1 VYTDVHRL
9 TGLAALLVAMLSL
22 PALAA
27 EGPRYTYGELGY
39 QRVDFD
45 NFSEDEDAGYLNG
58 SLALDDR
65 LFLVADGSYGTIDAS
80 GTNIDITTLDA
91 GLGFHIPLNPKVDFV
106 AQVAYV
112 WWKVDAGNFGDDDN
126 DGVGL
131 RGGLRAMVTP
141 KLELN
146 GGAEYVDLSGGDDN
160 TSAYFGAVYNF
171 TEVLAVSGKV
181 DVGDNLTTYG
191 VGIRMYFD

>member
-1 VYTDVHRL
+1 VYKDVRWL
-9 TGLAALLVAMLSL
+9 TGFAALALAVFSF

-27 EGPRYTYGELGY
+27 EGIRYTYGELGY

-45 NFSEDEDAGYLNG
+45 NFSENEDAGYLNG

-65 LFLVADGSYGTIDAS
+65 LFLVADGSYGTIDTS
-80 GTNIDITTLDA
+80 GPNIDVTTLDA
-91 GLGFHIPLNPKVDFV
+91 GLGFHTPLNQQVDFV

-112 WWKVDAGNFGDDDN
+112 WWKVDAGRFGHDDE
-126 DGVGL
+126 DGIGL

-146 GGAEYVDLSGGDDN
+146 GGVSYVDLSGGDDN
-160 TSAYFGAVYNF
+160 TSAYFGAVYNL
-171 TEVLAVSGKV
+171 TEVLSLSGNV

-191 VGIRMYFD
+191 VGLRMYFE

>member
-1 VYTDVHRL
+1 VHKDVRRL
-9 TGLAALLVAMLSL
+9 TGFAALVVAAFSL
-22 PALAA
+22 PAFAA

-45 NFSEDEDAGYLNG
+45 NFSENEDAGYLNG

-65 LFLVADGSYGTIDAS
+65 LFLVADGSYGTIDTS
-80 GTNIDITTLDA
+80 GTNIDVTTLDA
-91 GLGFHIPLNPKVDFV
+91 GLGFHIPLNQKVDFV

-112 WWKVDAGNFGDDDN
+112 WWKVDAGRFGHDDE
-126 DGVGL
+126 DGIGL

-146 GGAEYVDLSGGDDN
+146 GGASYVDLSGGDDN

-171 TEVLAVSGKV
+171 TEVFAVTGNV
-181 DVGDNLTTYG
+181 DVGDNATTYG
-191 VGIRMYFD
+191 VGVRMYFE